1 MPPYWETLPLFI
13 NTFIKSLAISIPLFT
28 DSFHIENRGIES
40 NMQWGKGE
48 QLRRSQQAE
57 FELGSIASKV

>member
-1 MPPYWETLPLFI
+1 
-13 NTFIKSLAISIPLFT
+13 
-28 DSFHIENRGIES
+28 
-40 NMQWGKGE
+40 MQWGKGE